1 METTLPT
8 NVEIKSLISY
18 GRNQGR
24 KGKDDKG
31 KAEAMLFAMQ
41 NRGVNLRAVQQT
53 INDKVFDERG
63 VQEFVA
69 DRIKYVET
77 GEEDAW
83 EKSERASRTN
93 VAKGRRTKRNG
104 NKRGKTYKRGKTHK
118 RRSHRRH

>member
-1 METTLPT
+1 METTSPT
-8 NVEIKSLISY
+8 NVEIKALISY

-31 KAEAMLFAMQ
+31 KAETMLFAMQ
-41 NRGVNLRAVQQT
+41 KRGVNLRTVQQT

-83 EKSERASRTN
+83 SRHERASRTSE
-93 VAKGRRTKRNG
+93 AKGKKTRRHRKKS
-104 NKRGKTYKRGKTHK
+104 NKQQSR
-118 RRSHRRH
+118 RRSRRSRRH